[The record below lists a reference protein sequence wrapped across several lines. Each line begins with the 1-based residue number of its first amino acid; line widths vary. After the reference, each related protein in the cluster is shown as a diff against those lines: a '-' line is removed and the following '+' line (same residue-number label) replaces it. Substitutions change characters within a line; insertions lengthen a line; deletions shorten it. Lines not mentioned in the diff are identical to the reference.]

1 MIKHY
6 DGSKWKGDDSASLS
20 SDGLMS
26 KEDKAR
32 LDSIGVSRK
41 LYTNGEYPSRDEG
54 VTNIFVG
61 SESPGTAM
69 NPDEDVWTA
78 PSRTIVDTIT
88 SEVNNQSSDLHSAIK
103 DSYTDSIYIN
113 SSNLG
118 LIDNRQP
125 SVGTFYPSTGMISG
139 VPAWMFDDTAVENVG
154 TTLQLPPGWSMLQVK
169 ILWTHDKS
177 DGTGGVTWIFQINS
191 LDVGVNLSSSSSN
204 YIHTGETPEAKNVAE
219 TIMSRSVSLPLS
231 ESRLFRLGVARQG
244 NGTADTFV
252 GDVGLIGVVLERV
265 G

>member
-1 MIKHY
+1 MRVF
-6 DGSKWKGDDSASLS
+6 DGDRWTRGELVTTTD
-20 SDGLMS
+20 DGLMS
-26 KEDKAR
+26 KEDKIR
-32 LDSIGVSRK
+32 LESIGVSRK
-41 LYTNGEYPSRDEG
+41 LYINGEYPARDEG

-61 SESPGTAM
+61 EESPGTSM

-78 PSRTIVDTIT
+78 PSRTIMDTVA

-103 DSYTDSIYIN
+103 DNYTDSIYIN
-113 SSNLG
+113 SSHLG

-125 SVGTFYPSTGMISG
+125 SAGTFYPSTGMISG

-154 TTLQLPPGWSMLQVK
+154 TTLQLPSGWSMLQVK

-177 DGTGGVTWIFQINS
+177 NATGGVTWIFQINS
-191 LDVGVNLSSSSSN
+191 LDVGVNLSSSGSN
-204 YIHTGETPEAKNVAE
+204 YINTGDTPAAKNVAE
-219 TIMSRSVSLPLS
+219 AIISRSVPLPLS
-231 ESRLFRLGVARQG
+231 ENRLFRLGVARQG
-244 NGTADTFV
+244 NGTGDTFV